1 MSTSEE
7 IIKKL
12 IEYERKKKELL
23 DWPSHR
29 LLETIINDVIQI
41 VKEVAEWNKHAQS
54 QTFTD
59 YMVALNT
66 SYEQERIK
74 INGEM
79 VRPITHRLESNDSC
93 HKFVKLLYITERCE
107 S

>member
-41 VKEVAEWNKHAQS
+41 VKEVAE
-54 QTFTD
+54 
-59 YMVALNT
+59 
-66 SYEQERIK
+66 
-74 INGEM
+74 
-79 VRPITHRLESNDSC
+79 
-93 HKFVKLLYITERCE
+93 
-107 S
+107 